1 MKLADLKPVSKKE
14 NTSFLKNYRSVS
26 VLLVV
31 PKIYERDMQR
41 LILKNID
48 KNLSTHLCRYS

>member
-41 LILKNID
+41 
-48 KNLSTHLCRYS
+48 RF

>member
-14 NTSFLKNYRSVS
+14 NTSFLKSYRSVS

-31 PKIYERDMQR
+31 SKIY
-41 LILKNID
+41 K
-48 KNLSTHLCRYS
+48 RYAEADF